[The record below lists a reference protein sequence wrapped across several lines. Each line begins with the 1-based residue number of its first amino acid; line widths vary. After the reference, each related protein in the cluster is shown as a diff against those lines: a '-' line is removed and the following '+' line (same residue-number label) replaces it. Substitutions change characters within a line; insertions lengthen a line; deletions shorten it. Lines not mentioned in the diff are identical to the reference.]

1 MAASGPKIGEG
12 TFSAWMRQ
20 GLREVRAMLYPESN
34 VAQQPEYGLYGTRTP
49 GEVAADRRGDGRDAK
64 EMDEEKDQYPSVSDR
79 VQEAKERSEER
90 EPGQERDM
98 GRE

>member
-12 TFSAWMRQ
+12 HFSAWLRQ
-20 GLREVRAMLYPESN
+20 GLREVRGMLYPESN

-64 EMDEEKDQYPSVSDR
+64 DMDEEKDQYPSVADR
-79 VQEAKERSEER
+79 VQEAKERSEEM
-90 EPGQERDM
+90 EPAQERAM
-98 GRE
+98 ERE

>member
-34 VAQQPEYGLYGTRTP
+34 VAQQTEYGLYGTRTP

-64 EMDEEKDQYPSVSDR
+64 DMDEEKDQYPSVADR
-79 VQEAKERSEER
+79 VQEAKDRSDEMEPAKQQEMER
-90 EPGQERDM
+90 E
-98 GRE
+98 